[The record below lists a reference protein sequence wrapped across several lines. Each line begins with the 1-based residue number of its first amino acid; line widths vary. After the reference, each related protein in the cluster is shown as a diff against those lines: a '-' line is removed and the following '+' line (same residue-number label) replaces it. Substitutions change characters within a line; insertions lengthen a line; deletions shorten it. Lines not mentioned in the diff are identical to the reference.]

1 MNWVL
6 WVLFLTT
13 WSYHGVPMTP
23 GFAATLLF
31 ETRVECVEASR
42 RLIEPTVCMTPD
54 MPDPIPVAMTVT
66 EDEEMK
72 GEDKKKEMS
81 F

>member
-1 MNWVL
+1 
-6 WVLFLTT
+6 
-13 WSYHGVPMTP
+13 MTP

-31 ETRVECVEASR
+31 ETKTECLAAS
-42 RLIEPTVCMTPD
+42 LQLSEPTVCMTPD

-66 EDEEMK
+66 EDEKMK
-72 GEDKKKEMS
+72 GEDKKREMA